1 METSIKL
8 FAMFLS
14 KKALDLSYKILA
26 NVQVK
31 DYSAHLDNVKFMLET
46 TFLAIYIKARD
57 DERNNK
63 KWDPL
68 IQARHNI
75 DE

>member
-1 METSIKL
+1 
-8 FAMFLS
+8 MFLS
-14 KKALDLSYKILA
+14 KKALDLSCKILA

-31 DYSAHLDNVKFMLET
+31 NYSEHLSDIKFMLET
-46 TFLAIYIKARD
+46 AFLAIYIKARD